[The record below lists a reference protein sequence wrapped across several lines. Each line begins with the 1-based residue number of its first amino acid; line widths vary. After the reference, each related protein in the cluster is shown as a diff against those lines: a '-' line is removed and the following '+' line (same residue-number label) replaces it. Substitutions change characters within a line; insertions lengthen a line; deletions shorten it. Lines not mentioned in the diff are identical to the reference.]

1 MFAQAVVRQRVK
13 LPVAEVGS
21 NVRDI
26 IENRGIA
33 LMEGVCTQFGYIR
46 PGTMQL
52 VDMSPGRLSYIDMGR
67 HYTFDCKFRADVCN
81 PLPGSKFRAH
91 VRSMNQF
98 GVLAEAGYWDDHGK
112 LVPVIEVVIVRDPS
126 LSRNLVDLDGLA
138 IGDDVGVELL
148 SQRFELR
155 DTRVTAHGRTV
166 PLDEV
171 AKSDSDRHDLAPLF
185 PPDLSDVQPDVYDAF
200 EPDVS
205 ELPESES
212 GDEADGPEQLDGDS
226 DVDDVVAGGG
236 VEEEYGD
243 EEDAVGRL

>member
-1 MFAQAVVRQRVK
+1 MFAQAVIRQRVK
-13 LPVAEVGS
+13 LAVAEVGS

-33 LMEGVCTQFGYIR
+33 MMEGVCTVYGYVR

-52 VDMSPGRLSYIDMGR
+52 VEVSPGRLSYIDMGR
-67 HYTFDCKFRADVCN
+67 HYTFECKFRADVCN

-98 GVLAEAGYWDDHGK
+98 GILAEAGYWDDHGK

-126 LSRNLVDLDGLA
+126 LSRNLVDIDSLA

-166 PLDEV
+166 PLEEVTKPDE
-171 AKSDSDRHDLAPLF
+171 RQELAPLD
-185 PPDLSDVQPDVYDAF
+185 PPDMEDVLPDAF
-200 EPDVS
+200 DSFDPDIA
-205 ELPESES
+205 EAPESES
-212 GDEADGPEQLDGDS
+212 GDDAEEPEPLDAETDADDAI
-226 DVDDVVAGGG
+226 AGGG
-236 VEEEYGD
+236 ADEY
-243 EEDAVGRL
+243 EDDDSAHRA